1 MQNPGAWTKQ
11 NSSLMAKKPQ
21 AEFLSLTP
29 IRSKLG
35 IPSSP
40 RPSLRVSALRRQ
52 RARRG
57 GGTGGLGHGHLV
69 VEAAGPQG
77 RERHHGLF
85 PRPQQWPLGVRGSA
99 GLV

>member
-1 MQNPGAWTKQ
+1 MYPPTSHPLQARNPQ
-11 NSSLMAKKPQ
+11 QPQ
-21 AEFLSLTP
+21 AEFE
-29 IRSKLG
+29 G
-35 IPSSP
+35 
-40 RPSLRVSALRRQ
+40 VGAEAAEGQ
-52 RARRG
+52 AG